1 MNSWLAQDHTEN
13 LISSLISLMLPLLL
27 SSSRWIKISF
37 VVTFSNRR
45 GDSLEETL
53 VLGKI
58 EGRRGR
64 GWRRR
69 RRRGWDSWLASP
81 TQWTWVWASSGS
93 WWWTGKPGVLQSMVV
108 QRVRHDWVTELNW
121 TELNSLIELYVAQK
135 VPEFSNATDGV
146 GVLHLEHVHAPTWGE
161 SGTGL

>member
-1 MNSWLAQDHTEN
+1 M
-13 LISSLISLMLPLLL
+13 
-27 SSSRWIKISF
+27 
-37 VVTFSNRR
+37 VTFSNRR
-45 GDSLEETL
+45 GDSFKKTL

-69 RRRGWDSWLASP
+69 RRRGWDGWLASP

-121 TELNSLIELYVAQK
+121 TELANRTVCCSK
-135 VPEFSNATDGV
+135 VPWIPKCNRWGE
-146 GVLHLEHVHAPTWGE
+146 VLHLEHVHAPTWGE
-161 SGTGL
+161 SGTGLYGDLSLTLYQRESWDDY